1 MVGAQRERLMFGKL
15 KERFAGAASRLSGKT
30 DLLEAT
36 CAACALVAAA
46 DGDIED
52 EELGATL
59 EALTNHPTLSA
70 AFSQSQ
76 IENTANAMFKRAKGG
91 AMGRIGLMK
100 EIEEA
105 RSKSTSDDLELILAV
120 AIDVSRSDGEME
132 PAEMKVLEKIAG
144 TLKLNL
150 NTFLSA

>member
-1 MVGAQRERLMFGKL
+1 MLKFL
-15 KERFAGAASRLSGKT
+15 KEKLSGGASRLSGKT

-52 EELGATL
+52 DEVMQTVEQ
-59 EALTNHPTLSA
+59 LTSHPTLSV
-70 AFSQSQ
+70 AFQQSQ
-76 IENTANAMFKRAKGG
+76 IEQTANNMFKRAKQGLT
-91 AMGRIGLMK
+91 GRVGLMK

-105 RSKSTSDDLELILAV
+105 KGKSTSDDLELILAI

-132 PAEMKVLEKIAG
+132 PAEMKVLEKIAA
-144 TLKLNL
+144 TLRLDLRSYLN
-150 NTFLSA
+150 A

>member
-1 MVGAQRERLMFGKL
+1 MFGLL
-15 KERFAGAASRLSGKT
+15 KEKFAGAASKLSGKT

-36 CAACALVAAA
+36 CAACALIAAA

-52 EELGATL
+52 SELMTTL

-70 AFSQSQ
+70 AFKQSE

-91 AMGRIGLMK
+91 AMGRIGLKK
-100 EIEEA
+100 EIEQA
-105 RSKSTSDDLELILAV
+105 KSKSTSDDLELILAV

-132 PAEMKVLEKIAG
+132 PAEMKVLKDIAG
-144 TLKLNL
+144 ILRLDLNSYL
-150 NTFLSA
+150 AA

>member
-1 MVGAQRERLMFGKL
+1 MFKML
-15 KERFAGAASRLSGKT
+15 KEKLAGAGSRLSGRT

-70 AFSQSQ
+70 AFQNSQ
-76 IENTANAMFKRAKGG
+76 IEQCANNMFKRAQGG
-91 AMGRIGLMK
+91 SMGRIGLMK
-100 EIEEA
+100 EIEQA
-105 RSKSTSDDLELILAV
+105 KGKSTSDDLELILAV

-132 PAEMKVLEKIAG
+132 PAEMKVLEKIAA
-144 TLKLNL
+144 TLRLDL
-150 NTFLSA
+150 RTYLAA